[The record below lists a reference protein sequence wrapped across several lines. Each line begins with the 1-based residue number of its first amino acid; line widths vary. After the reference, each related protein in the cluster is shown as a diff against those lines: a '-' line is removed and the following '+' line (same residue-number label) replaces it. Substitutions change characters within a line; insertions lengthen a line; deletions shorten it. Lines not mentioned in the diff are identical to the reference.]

1 LRNHVAF
8 NETRLAAHHQRR
20 LTLVIRRSRRTPQFA
35 VGIVV
40 ANHFTSTYPPSSGGQ
55 STCNR
60 RLQVLS

>member
-8 NETRLAAHHQRR
+8 NETRLAAHHQRL

-35 VGIVV
+35 VDIVV